1 MFKKR
6 CKKMNIVSKSKYNNK
21 CKKEVNLLMIGDG
34 KKYHYLAITVYLD
47 CFKETHQIIE
57 EIFIV

>member
-1 MFKKR
+1 
-6 CKKMNIVSKSKYNNK
+6 MNIVSKSKYNNK